1 MQNSNNKKEE
11 DVTTVKREDYQYTP
25 KEGFVLTHFLTV
37 ADVKRSTDFYL
48 SILGG
53 KVIRS
58 GEPTIIQIANSW
70 IVLNVGGGPTDD
82 KPTVT
87 LHTPQNPKEV
97 SNFMN
102 IRVADIRASYEDWR
116 RKGAEFLTEP
126 RDHLLEIRCYMRDPD
141 GYIIEVGQTTGGL
154 KDIKA

>member
-48 SILGG
+48 RILGG

-87 LHTPQNPKEV
+87 LQTPQNPKEV

-126 RDHLLEIRCYMRDPD
+126 RDHLLEIRCYLRDPD

>member
-1 MQNSNNKKEE
+1 MQNSNDKKE
-11 DVTTVKREDYQYTP
+11 DVMMIKREDYQYTP
-25 KEGFVLTHFLTV
+25 KEGFVLTYFLTV
-37 ADVKRSTDFYL
+37 VDVTRSADFYL
-48 SILGG
+48 RVLGG
-53 KVIRS
+53 RVIRS

-70 IVLNVGGGPTDD
+70 LVLNLGGGPTDD

-87 LHTPQNPKEV
+87 LHPPQNPNEF
-97 SNFMN
+97 SSFMN

-126 RDHLLEIRCYMRDPD
+126 KDHALEIRCYIRDPD

>member
-1 MQNSNNKKEE
+1 MQNSNDKKE
-11 DVTTVKREDYQYTP
+11 DVMMIKREDYQYTP
-25 KEGFVLTHFLTV
+25 KEGFVLTYFLPV
-37 ADVKRSTDFYL
+37 ADVTRSADFYL
-48 SILGG
+48 RVLVGR
-53 KVIRS
+53 VIRS
-58 GEPTIIQIANSW
+58 GKPTIIQIANSW
-70 IVLNVGGGPTDD
+70 LVLNLGGGPTDD

-87 LHTPQNPKEV
+87 LHPPQNPNEF
-97 SNFMN
+97 SSFMN

-126 RDHLLEIRCYMRDPD
+126 KDHALEIRCYIRDPD

>member
-1 MQNSNNKKEE
+1 MKEM
-11 DVTTVKREDYQYTP
+11 DVNTIKREEYRYTP
-25 KEGFVLTHFLTV
+25 ETGFVLTHFMTV
-37 ADVKRSTDFYL
+37 TDVTRSADFYL
-48 SILGG
+48 RILGG

-70 IVLNVGGGPTDD
+70 VVLNLGGGPTDD

-87 LHTPQNPKEV
+87 LHPPQNPKEY

-102 IRVADIRASYEDWR
+102 IRVADIWACYEDWR

-126 RDHLLEIRCYMRDPD
+126 KNHDLEIRCYLRDPD

-154 KDIKA
+154 KDIKG